1 VTALSALAALL
12 REEGG
17 LVGAVVVEPEATET
31 ENASRPA
38 AIAAAGPRT
47 RSRAGEYELVVEAVY
62 EGYLLHYGGARVL
75 RTDDRDLA
83 LLVGDRLYALGLARL
98 VALADGIRAT
108 ARRHPAVFPLL
119 LTRPAITPAAR
130 MVRDTVQAAL
140 REGGLPDPEAARAE
154 RLISTAVLGFA
165 ASEAA
170 GRFRHHD
177 QSVIDEDFAELLRWL
192 RRVLPVPGD
201 VP

>member
-98 VALADGIRAT
+98 VALADLHGVRELAD
-108 ARRHPAVFPLL
+108 V
-119 LTRPAITPAAR
+119 ITL
-130 MVRDTVQAAL
+130 AAL
-140 REGGLPDPEAARAE
+140 AQASSDEALAAEVWRAGARAIAHGPDPAHEHAKVLVRTGAPEAASA
-154 RLISTAVLGFA
+154 
-165 ASEAA
+165 
-170 GRFRHHD
+170 
-177 QSVIDEDFAELLRWL
+177 LRSL
-192 RRVLPVPGD
+192 ATG
-201 VP
+201 